1 MRDGLALFN
10 YCFLGVGRG
19 KDGRTADGQTN
30 PSPSPLLCR
39 RCASNL
45 PPALPL
51 SLARRRPQS
60 LTVRFGVLQSIYVIG
75 GEMDITL

>member
-1 MRDGLALFN
+1 MDGLALFN

-19 KDGRTADGQTN
+19 TDGQT
-30 PSPSPLLCR
+30 SESLAVRLI
-39 RCASNL
+39 S
-45 PPALPL
+45 LPL